1 MKNYFSILFIKHKNQ
16 IKEGGHKV
24 LILKIKNLFKKSYKI
39 FNYLFAFLIFFLQFV
54 LSPIILIRIGRLRND
69 KFGHITLEIEN
80 YLNEI
85 ENKINCPKKKFY
97 DFFYKDSFVSN
108 HYYIYMRSRN
118 LNILPNFIFKE
129 LYEINLFFNTNY
141 ICKPYA
147 ADRDIFNLLDKT
159 NPKIIF
165 SNKENEIGKK
175 FLNDLGISNKKYV
188 CLIVR
193 DNSYFGYKPFS
204 DYRNANVNNFIKA
217 IQYLNS
223 KDIFV
228 IRMGAKK
235 CPTVNYQSKNFFD
248 YANSKLRSEF
258 LDIYLGSNCLF
269 SLGTSTGFDGIPI
282 SSRKPA
288 IITNY
293 VPMGYFPS
301 WTSKQIVIFKHHLN
315 SKTKERISLE
325 SIIQNGLALNLDGK
339 EFDHKGIFLEENSED
354 EILDATVEMYERL
367 NNNWVK
373 KDDEEKLSYE
383 FLKLY
388 PNDILD
394 RGGKKLHGKI
404 KSKIGYC
411 FLKKNKYFLNKN

>member
-1 MKNYFSILFIKHKNQ
+1 MNEYFSVLFIKHKNQ
-16 IKEGGHKV
+16 IKEGGIKII
-24 LILKIKNLFKKSYKI
+24 ILKFFNLLKNSFKI
-39 FNYLFAFLIFFLQFV
+39 FNYLIALFIFLLQLA
-54 LSPIILIRIGRLRND
+54 LSPLVLLRIGRLRND

-85 ENKINCPKKKFY
+85 ENKINYPEKKFY
-97 DFFYKDSFVSN
+97 DFFYKDSFISN
-108 HYYIYMRSRN
+108 NYYINMRSRN
-118 LNILPNFIFKE
+118 VKILPNFIFKE
-129 LYEINLFFNTNY
+129 LFQLNFFFNRKLLCGSYNG
-141 ICKPYA
+141 
-147 ADRDIFNLLDKT
+147 DRDIFNLLDKT

-165 SNKENEIGKK
+165 SNKENEIGNNFLKNLGVKNKK
-175 FLNDLGISNKKYV
+175 FV

-193 DNSYFGYKPFS
+193 DNSYFGHKPFS
-204 DYRNANVNNFIKA
+204 NYRNANINNFIKA
-217 IQYLNS
+217 IEYLNS
-223 KDIFV
+223 KNVFV

-235 CPTVNYQSKNFFD
+235 CPIVNYKNKNFFD
-248 YANSKLRSEF
+248 YANSELRSEF

-293 VPMGYFPS
+293 VPLGYFPS

-315 SKTKERISLE
+315 SKTKEKIGLE

-339 EFDHKGIFLEENSED
+339 EFDHKGILLEENSED
-354 EILDATVEMYERL
+354 EILQTTIEMYEKL
-367 NNNWVK
+367 NNIWVK
-373 KDDEEKLSYE
+373 KDDEETLTNE

-388 PNDILD
+388 PNYILD
-394 RGGKKLHGKI
+394 RSGKKLHGKI
-404 KSKIGYC
+404 LSKIGYY